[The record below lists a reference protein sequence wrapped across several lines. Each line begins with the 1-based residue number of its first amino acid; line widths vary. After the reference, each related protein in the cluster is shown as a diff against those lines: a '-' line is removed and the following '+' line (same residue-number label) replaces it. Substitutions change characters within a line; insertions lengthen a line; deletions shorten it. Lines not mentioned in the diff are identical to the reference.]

1 MMSKSARLGRAV
13 SGRVSAGLVAL
24 FAFCAHIETLAAA
37 GPAGPSVAEVV
48 EMTRIVQPRK
58 SDSDDLRAQVSPD
71 GRSAFIVVRQA
82 LVKEDLNRYRILLL
96 DLDSGRLSGARPR
109 PARALYSLD
118 VLDDRSYG
126 RPAIRD
132 ARWLNDR
139 TIVFLGRVQGAPMQ
153 VYRLDVMSGHALAL
167 TREANPIVS
176 FAVSDDLRRVVYA
189 VQVPNPPLPPGE
201 RSIVVGNR
209 SFWSVMHGQ
218 QDLVAQQ
225 RYYQYAVA
233 DVGSGRPARRLG
245 SPFPETSRQQPT
257 VDISPD
263 GRWALLHKWEPDR
276 QQAWASRYPLLASA
290 LERHGPASRIDPLQY
305 FSQPTGHAAR
315 RLVAYRLGD
324 GAVRQALDAPDD
336 ALPGLAQ
343 RRRDRMWVDG
353 GRSVII
359 AGTHLPWV
367 GADKGP
373 SASYVVEYW
382 PDQDRW
388 QVIAELRHRLTAL
401 HADIAGGQAFTL
413 LDGEVRR
420 TFERSGGRGW
430 IESTTSDVSRGAV
443 TRRSEGEQWRLRFAE
458 SLDTPPDVVAEGPD
472 GQTVPLTR
480 LHTQH
485 RPEEWGTMQPFSWT
499 DAQGRRWDG
508 GLMTPAG
515 HDPRHRMPLI
525 IQTYGFADSK
535 FYLDGANLSSDFTSG
550 FPGRALLREGF
561 LVLAFPTRPG
571 NLVPVDEPSANKAF
585 ADGVRGAIEAL
596 ASQGLVDR
604 ERVGILGWSATG
616 ERVLN
621 LLAFSDVPIR
631 AATLLDGDANTLF
644 SLTIT
649 YGFSDSTQ
657 VRKEQ
662 SNGGGP
668 FGSSLE
674 TWVRSDPSLNTDC
687 IDAAL
692 RIETYGPWVLNNW
705 DIHALMRRQY
715 KPVEMIVIPGGAHA
729 LSRPSERML
738 SLQGNVDW
746 YRFWLKGEERREP
759 ILQGETSER
768 LAAQY
773 ARWHQMRELHKPGE
787 RAPRCSVRGSA
798 EVAAG
803 GLPGR

>member
-1 MMSKSARLGRAV
+1 MKSKEARRGRAL
-13 SGRVSAGLVAL
+13 AGQIATWSVAL
-24 FAFCAHIETLAAA
+24 LAICSPTGSIASA
-37 GPAGPSVAEVV
+37 DPNAPSVVDVV
-48 EMTRIVQPRK
+48 EMTRFVQPRK
-58 SDSDDLRAQVSPD
+58 HDADELGTQVSPD
-71 GRSAFIVVRQA
+71 GRQAFVVVRTA
-82 LVKEDLNRYRILLL
+82 VVSDDLNRYEILLL
-96 DLDSGRLSGARPR
+96 ELDPVRLTAGTPG
-109 PARALYSLD
+109 PARSVYAID
-118 VLDDRSYG
+118 VRDDRYYA
-126 RPAIRD
+126 RPAIQD
-132 ARWLNDR
+132 ARWVNNR
-139 TIVFLGRVQGAPMQ
+139 TIVFRARVGGAPMQ
-153 VYRLDVMSGHALAL
+153 VYKLDIASRRAAAL
-167 TREANPIVS
+167 TRELSPIVS
-176 FAVSDDLRRVVYA
+176 FAVSSDLKRVVYA
-189 VQVPNPPLPPGE
+189 VHVSNPPLRPGE

-276 QQAWASRYPLLASA
+276 QEAWASRYPLLASA
-290 LERHGPASRIDPLQY
+290 LDRHGPASRIDPLQY

-324 GAVRQALDAPDD
+324 GAVRQVLDAPDD

-367 GADKGP
+367 GADEGP
-373 SASYVVEYW
+373 RASHIVEYW

-388 QVIAELRHRLTAL
+388 EVIAELRHRLTAL
-401 HADIAGGQAFTL
+401 HADSAGRQAFTV

-430 IESTTSDVSRGAV
+430 IESPTSDDSQSAAP
-443 TRRSEGEQWRLRFAE
+443 RRSQGGPWRLRFAE

-472 GQTVPLTR
+472 GQTVQLTR
-480 LHTQH
+480 LHPRH
-485 RPEEWGTMQPFSWT
+485 HPEAWGNMRPFSWT
-499 DAQGRRWDG
+499 DAQGRRWNG
-508 GLMTPAG
+508 GLMAPPG
-515 HDPRHRMPLI
+515 HDPQHRMPLV

-571 NLVPVDEPSANKAF
+571 NMVPVDEPGANKAF

-604 ERVGILGWSATG
+604 DRVGILGWSATG

-674 TWVRSDPSLNTDC
+674 AWVRSDPSLNTDC

-759 ILQGETSER
+759 ILQGETTER

-773 ARWHQMRELHKPGE
+773 ARWRQMRELHKPGV
-787 RAPRCSVRGSA
+787 RAPRCSARGSA
-798 EVAAG
+798 EVASG
-803 GLPGR
+803 GVPGR

>member
-1 MMSKSARLGRAV
+1 MKSKLARLGRAV
-13 SGRVSAGLVAL
+13 VGRVSTGLVVMVAASAQL
-24 FAFCAHIETLAAA
+24 VSLAAA
-37 GPAGPSVAEVV
+37 GPAGPSVVEVV

-58 SDSDDLRAQVSPD
+58 SDSEELQSQVSPD
-71 GRSAFIVVRQA
+71 GRRAFIVVRA
-82 LVKEDLNRYRILLL
+82 AIVREDLNRYQILLL
-96 DLDSGRLSGARPR
+96 DLDAERLSGAGPR
-109 PARALYSLD
+109 PARAVYSLD
-118 VLDDRSYG
+118 VRDDRSYG

-132 ARWLNDR
+132 VRWQNDR
-139 TIVFLGRVQGAPMQ
+139 TIVFLGRVQGAPQQ
-153 VYRLDVMSGHALAL
+153 VYRLDVTSGRATAL
-167 TREANPIVS
+167 TRETNPIVS
-176 FAVSDDLRRVVYA
+176 YAVAGDLRRVVYA
-189 VQVPNPPLPPGE
+189 VQIPNPPLRPGE

-209 SFWSVMHGQ
+209 SFWSVVHGQ

-225 RYYQYAVA
+225 RYYQYAVME
-233 DVGSGRPARRLG
+233 VGSGRPARRLG

-257 VDISPD
+257 ADIAPD
-263 GRWALLHKWEPDR
+263 GRWALLHQWEPGR
-276 QQAWASRYPLLASA
+276 QQAWAARYPLVASA

-315 RLVAYRLGD
+315 RLVAYRLSD

-353 GRSVII
+353 GRSVVI

-367 GADKGP
+367 GAGEGP
-373 SASYVVEYW
+373 KSSHIVEYW

-388 QVIAELRHRLTAL
+388 EVIAELRERLTAL
-401 HADIAGGQAFTL
+401 HVDGTSGRGFTV
-413 LDGEVRR
+413 LDGGVRR
-420 TFERSGGRGW
+420 SFERSGARGW
-430 IESTTSDVSRGAV
+430 TEAPSSGDSRSTTPSRAQD
-443 TRRSEGEQWRLRFAE
+443 RQWKLRFAE
-458 SLDTPPDVVAEGPD
+458 SLDTPPDVVAEGPQ

-480 LHTQH
+480 LHPQH
-485 RPEEWGTMQPFSWT
+485 RPDAWGTMKPFSWT
-499 DAQGRRWDG
+499 DGQGRRWNG

-515 HDPRHRMPLI
+515 HDPQRRMPLV
-525 IQTYGFADSK
+525 IQTYGFVDSK

-561 LVLAFPTRPG
+561 LVLAFPTRPSDM
-571 NLVPVDEPSANKAF
+571 VPVDELSANKAF

-596 ASQGLVDR
+596 AAQGLVDR
-604 ERVGILGWSATG
+604 QRVGILGWSATG

-644 SLTIT
+644 SMTIT
-649 YGFSDSTQ
+649 YGFSDSTL

-668 FGSSLE
+668 FGASLDD
-674 TWVRSDPSLNTDC
+674 WVRSDPSLNTDC

-759 ILQGETSER
+759 MLQGEAPED
-768 LAAQY
+768 LVAQY
-773 ARWHQMRELHKPGE
+773 ARWRQMRELHKPGA
-787 RAPRCSVRGSA
+787 RAPRCSARTAA
-798 EVAAG
+798 EVVGGGAG
-803 GLPGR
+803 R